1 MCNVYWISPYQ
12 LFWMWWWVQCDLA
25 GRWDASTPGVGRWVE
40 CKDPERGGFHWWR
53 YPQLAGWFIKKK
65 HRSKWMMTGDSP
77 MTSETTISRVSASY
91 FTKNM
96 FHLSESSVSSW
107 RFLLTQHFTW
117 PWAAGGCR
125 CARGRKSVQPLSPGF
140 GMVCSGCKKWS
151 RGYCGSRRVAQTS
164 FNVRCDG
171 EASG

>member
-1 MCNVYWISPYQ
+1 MCIEYHPINYFECDDECNVISRVVEMRA
-12 LFWMWWWVQCDLA
+12 LLV
-25 GRWDASTPGVGRWVE
+25 SVGGSNA
-40 CKDPERGGFHWWR
+40 KIQRGGASIDEGT
-53 YPQLAGWFIKKK
+53 PSSLDGLLKKK

-151 RGYCGSRRVAQTS
+151 RGYCGSRRASQTS